1 MEHQHPTNRGARS
14 GRIGTTGAS
23 SGPEVINVWDAV
35 DPPSGQAVRV
45 DARVDLLIGMAPG
58 VLGDTVAAVLAHE
71 LGESVVHRTSA
82 GSAVGRYD
90 AAVVHAGE
98 SLRAEV
104 DVVVVLPD
112 EGECVE
118 VEIRRGDDRLMVPVG
133 DDVVASLVHIL
144 RTELGR
150 L

>member
-1 MEHQHPTNRGARS
+1 MR
-14 GRIGTTGAS
+14 
-23 SGPEVINVWDAV
+23 DAV
-35 DPPSGQAVRV
+35 DPLNGQAVGV
-45 DARVDLLIGMAPG
+45 DDRVDLLIGMAPG
-58 VLGDTVAAVLAHE
+58 VLGDTVATVLAHE
-71 LGESVVHRTSA
+71 LGDSVVHRTSA
-82 GSAVGRYD
+82 GNAVGRYD

-98 SLRAEV
+98 PLRAEV
-104 DVVVVLPD
+104 DVVVVLPE

-118 VEIRRGDDRLMVPVG
+118 VEVRRGEDRLTVPVG